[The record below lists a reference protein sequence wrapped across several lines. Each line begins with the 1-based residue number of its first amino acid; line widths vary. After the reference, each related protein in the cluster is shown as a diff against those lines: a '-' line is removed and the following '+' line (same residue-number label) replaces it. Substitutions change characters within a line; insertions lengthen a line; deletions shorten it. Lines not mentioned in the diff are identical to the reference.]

1 MRGIIELGRHS
12 VNSFFEHRMAIYAE
26 QLSYRGI
33 FGFFPFIILVFA
45 LLAVLR
51 IDVVFDRLVAAAMG
65 VPPNEI
71 PEPLEPAAE
80 ARQKVVLLSSDTEL
94 CAWLRSTLAVAHRA
108 VKLPK
113 RSGVRR
119 NRG

>member
-1 MRGIIELGRHS
+1 
-12 VNSFFEHRMAIYAE
+12 MAIYAE

-71 PEPLEPAAE
+71 PERRSPRTFRP
-80 ARQKVVLLSSDTEL
+80 S
-94 CAWLRSTLAVAHRA
+94 CLRSRLSRD
-108 VKLPK
+108 
-113 RSGVRR
+113 
-119 NRG
+119 